1 MKVKIKQPKE
11 INTSYTEEYVP
22 KSWEY
27 EIEIDGRDVTDRLK
41 SVGVKMVANRFPEV
55 SLTYIPDE
63 IELEG
68 DFPEIKVRK
77 G

>member
-11 INTSYTEEYVP
+11 TNTSYTEEYVP

-27 EIEIDGRDVTDRLK
+27 KVEIDGHDVTDRLK
-41 SVGVKMVANRFPEV
+41 SVEVKMVANRLPEV
-55 SLTYIPDE
+55 SLTYITNE
-63 IELEG
+63 IEFEG
-68 DFPEIKVRK
+68 DFPEIKVKK